1 MSSTTMAMRRVRPGR
16 AALWVAQVLLAAQF
30 VIGGVAKLAG
40 SSKAMVDMF
49 TEIGAGSWLR
59 ILVGGLELAGAIG
72 LVAPRLHGP
81 AALGLVG
88 LMAGATVTNV
98 FVLDASPLLPL
109 VFGAVAAAI
118 AWGRRSEI
126 RDLVRAGAAR

>member
-1 MSSTTMAMRRVRPGR
+1 MRRVRPAH

-30 VIGGVAKLAG
+30 VIGGVAKLA
-40 SSKAMVDMF
+40 
-49 TEIGAGSWLR
+49 EIGAGAWLR

-72 LVAPRLHGP
+72 LVTPRLHGP

-109 VFGAVAAAI
+109 VFGIVAAAI

-126 RDLVRAGAAR
+126 RDLVRVGAAR